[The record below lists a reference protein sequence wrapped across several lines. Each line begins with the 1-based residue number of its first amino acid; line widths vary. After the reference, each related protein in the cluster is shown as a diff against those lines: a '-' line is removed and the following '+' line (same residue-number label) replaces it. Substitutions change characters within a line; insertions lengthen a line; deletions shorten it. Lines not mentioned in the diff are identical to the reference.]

1 MAAMSVNEEVGHGTI
16 KAPATHDP
24 ETDAQVLRKAMK
36 GLGGWWEGEGKRQN
50 GEALVVGGRGEE
62 TEWGSSG
69 IETEARCNALDPE
82 EVGS

>member
-36 GLGGWWEGEGKRQN
+36 GLGEWWEGEGE
-50 GEALVVGGRGEE
+50 GTGGRGCIVL
-62 TEWGSSG
+62 WSSG
-69 IETEARCNALDPE
+69 IETKTRCNALYPE